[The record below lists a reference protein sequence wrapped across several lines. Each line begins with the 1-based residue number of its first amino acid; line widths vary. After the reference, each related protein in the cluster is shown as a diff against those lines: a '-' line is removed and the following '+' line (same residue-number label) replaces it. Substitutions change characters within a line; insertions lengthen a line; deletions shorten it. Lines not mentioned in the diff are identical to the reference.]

1 MLILTHFLCCLHYNF
16 CLSQILTHDDLQL
29 DPANTSL
36 VISNSVLFHT
46 QNHFPQGFVLSHL
59 VSAMANSCYFEQFFI
74 SPAILKK
81 QTLTVS
87 ALFFSCLVAF
97 NFVYVCILFI
107 KLLALYLHVLQRKM
121 YTVKQM
127 TPFDHLFV
135 ILLFS

>member
-1 MLILTHFLCCLHYNF
+1 MLILTLCCLHYNF
-16 CLSQILTHDDLQL
+16 RLSQILTHDDLQL

-59 VSAMANSCYFEQFFI
+59 VSAMANSCYFEQFFV

-87 ALFFSCLVAF
+87 LFFSCLVAF
-97 NFVYVCILFI
+97 NFVHVCILFI